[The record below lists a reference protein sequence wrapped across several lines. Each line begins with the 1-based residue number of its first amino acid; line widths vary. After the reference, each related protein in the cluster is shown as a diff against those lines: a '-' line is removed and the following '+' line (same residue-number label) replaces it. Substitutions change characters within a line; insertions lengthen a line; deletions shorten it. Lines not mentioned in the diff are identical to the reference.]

1 MVDTKA
7 IGDFQADVGKVS
19 ADISVIVAYITAGIL
34 IITSI
39 ILSVL
44 AFIPMS
50 PGDCDDSHT
59 QFLKREMKSNCEQSL
74 QSPYNEDCKNARE
87 NYENEKE
94 RCNTKTKHYWLLFF
108 LFLIP
113 LAIGIVL
120 LSKWWQNYTRVN
132 KTAAQIGGTMAEV
145 QFVKSIFK

>member
-1 MVDTKA
+1 MVNTKA
-7 IGDFQADVGKVS
+7 IGDFQADVGKIS
-19 ADISVIVAYITAGIL
+19 ADISLISAYIIAGIL

-59 QFLKREMKSNCEQSL
+59 QFLKRAMDTSCQPPMDSQSICK
-74 QSPYNEDCKNARE
+74 QATEDYN
-87 NYENEKE
+87 NEKE

-120 LSKWWQNYTRVN
+120 LARWWQNYTRVN
-132 KTAAQIGGTMAEV
+132 KTAAQIGGTVAEV
-145 QFVKSIFK
+145 QFVKSIFN

>member
-1 MVDTKA
+1 MVNTKA
-7 IGDFQADVGKVS
+7 IGDFQANVGKIS
-19 ADISVIVAYITAGIL
+19 ADISLISAYIIAGIL

-44 AFIPMS
+44 AFVPMS

-59 QFLKREMKSNCEQSL
+59 EFLKRAMEMSCQPPMNSQSICK
-74 QSPYNEDCKNARE
+74 QAIDDYN
-87 NYENEKE
+87 NEKD

-113 LAIGIVL
+113 LAIGIIL
-120 LSKWWQNYTRVN
+120 LARWWQNYTRVN
-132 KTAAQIGGTMAEV
+132 KTAAQIGGTMAEA
-145 QFVKSIFK
+145 QFVKSIFN